1 MTERTLHRR
10 RPAVA
15 TAKGT
20 KTKFRHPPF
29 PGRRLGAF
37 RDPPRRP
44 RAISYNGIGLQTAR
58 GSGTNG
64 YVQGN
69 KFHRSASR
77 LQRQEW
83 KDLKTIHGSG
93 AQGSRR
99 PDEAILEHNRKR
111 EIEAKLMQLE
121 DDLGGAGS
129 ERGGDRREA
138 QGGARFERESERK
151 KSAGGRCARGIL
163 PRAARRR
170 PDAIPRR

>member
-1 MTERTLHRR
+1 M
-10 RPAVA
+10 
-15 TAKGT
+15 
-20 KTKFRHPPF
+20 
-29 PGRRLGAF
+29 
-37 RDPPRRP
+37 
-44 RAISYNGIGLQTAR
+44 SYNGIGLQTAR

-93 AQGSRR
+93 PQGSRK

-121 DDLGGAGS
+121 DDLE
-129 ERGGDRREA
+129 ERGASAEEIAEKLKEA
-138 QGGARFERESERK
+138 RARFERESERK
-151 KSAGGRCARGIL
+151 KSAGGRCARARNPVREPLGAAPTRIPSALTNPDPTIPPSL
-163 PRAARRR
+163 PDPQVGRHPRHRAA
-170 PDAIPRR
+170 

>member
-1 MTERTLHRR
+1 M
-10 RPAVA
+10 
-15 TAKGT
+15 
-20 KTKFRHPPF
+20 
-29 PGRRLGAF
+29 
-37 RDPPRRP
+37 
-44 RAISYNGIGLQTAR
+44 SYNGIGLETAR

-93 AQGSRR
+93 AQGSRK

-121 DDLGGAGS
+121 DDLE
-129 ERGGDRREA
+129 ERGASAEEIAEKLKEA
-138 QGGARFERESERK
+138 RARFERESERK
-151 KSAGGRCARGIL
+151 KSAGGRCAREI
-163 PRAARRR
+163 PSASRSA
-170 PDAIPRR
+170 PPRRDSPRR